1 MAQWVKGAV
10 AKNDGLGSIPK
21 NPMLEGESRPL
32 CVYHSTCNPVHV
44 QKHKMKCVVK
54 NLIKISCQVGLD
66 VYSSG

>member
-44 QKHKMKCVVK
+44 
-54 NLIKISCQVGLD
+54 
-66 VYSSG
+66 